1 MIEIPKDRSLTFSEK
16 IEFIRQTSM
25 GVPKKI
31 EIDLAV
37 PINDQ
42 LYNIAGN
49 VFYVFSAPLEAD
61 NVGVKVNET
70 REPMINYAVHCGLI
84 TPFYRL
90 YITTPAGQTGTM
102 TIIYGTEAPDLMEI
116 LDHRST
122 TIADFAAILNQLQGD
137 TGYEDY
143 FGQTIGVVAAVVLEI
158 NSDRKGCWIDALSTN
173 TDSIFLGFSNA
184 VTAGGAPGTW
194 FKELLPGTGWGID
207 DYRGAIYARA
217 AVAGQ
222 ILGAGEW

>member
-1 MIEIPKDRSLTFSEK
+1 MNPKDLDFSAK
-16 IEFIRQTSM
+16 INLVRRTSM

-31 EIDLAV
+31 EINLAV

-42 LYNIAGN
+42 LYSIAGN
-49 VFYVFSAPLEAD
+49 VFYIFSSPLEAD
-61 NVGVKVNET
+61 NVGIKVNET

-122 TIADFAAILNQLQGD
+122 TIADFAAILNELQGD
-137 TGYEDY
+137 MAYEDY
-143 FGQTIGVVAAVVLEI
+143 FGQTIGVAAADVLMP
-158 NSDRKGCWIDALSTN
+158 NANRKACWFDALSTN
-173 TDSIFLGFSNA
+173 TDSIFLGFSNSM
-184 VTAGGAPGTW
+184 TAGGAPGTW
-194 FKELLPGTGWGID
+194 FKELLPGTGWGVD

-222 ILGAGEW
+222 ILGVGEW